1 MAQVL
6 TVLLNRLAT
15 SHHSSSM
22 GVAWLLGCLV
32 AGWAYTAVRV
42 RPATLSD
49 ELDDEGDEEF
59 FLSAASAQRC
69 RHCCM
74 PTEARRVRSGE
85 V

>member
-32 AGWAYTAVRV
+32 AGWAYTAVRA
-42 RPATLSD
+42 PPFTPPLPTLPPT
-49 ELDDEGDEEF
+49 
-59 FLSAASAQRC
+59 ASR
-69 RHCCM
+69 
-74 PTEARRVRSGE
+74 TVL
-85 V
+85 

>member
-1 MAQVL
+1 
-6 TVLLNRLAT
+6 
-15 SHHSSSM
+15 
-22 GVAWLLGCLV
+22 
-32 AGWAYTAVRV
+32 VRA
-42 RPATLSD
+42 RPAKLRD
-49 ELDDEGDEEF
+49 ELDDVDDVDDEEF